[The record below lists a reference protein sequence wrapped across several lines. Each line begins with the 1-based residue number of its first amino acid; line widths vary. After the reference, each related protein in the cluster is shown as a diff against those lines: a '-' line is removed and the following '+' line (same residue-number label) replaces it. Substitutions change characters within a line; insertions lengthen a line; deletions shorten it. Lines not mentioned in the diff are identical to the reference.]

1 MGKDIS
7 QFTLVNEKWMEEHV
21 KTAEILGGVIVLF
34 LSQVQILCITRTEI
48 NIKVWVEDTHEKISV
63 SNLK

>member
-7 QFTLVNEKWMEEHV
+7 QFTPVNEKGMEEHI

-48 NIKVWVEDTHEKISV
+48 NIKV
-63 SNLK
+63 